1 LQILIQPTD
10 EAVKIL
16 ANEVDLIVTSRSR
29 AAQIRRLNLSIPLIE
44 LSFHIS
50 RESANRV
57 VDALYNATNADQ
69 IPSQEVAIGRRTP
82 AQAV

>member
-1 LQILIQPTD
+1 LQVLIQPTD
-10 EAVKIL
+10 DEVKNL
-16 ANEVDLIVTSRSR
+16 AREVDLIVTSRSR

-57 VDALYNATNADQ
+57 VDALYSASNVDQ
-69 IPSQEVAIGRRTP
+69 LPDQEVANDRRTP
-82 AQAV
+82 AQAI